1 MLGLGKSSLNLVYF
15 CFFHDA
21 WKDCNVPRFRFFG
34 LVIHLRERKRNVDWP
49 DSRLKQDRLQTAE
62 RGTPEFAREPLSFAV
77 LHDLTT
83 KPWRNASH
91 GFQPIHHQKPTNVS
105 TAIICNNRPS
115 IFWWF
120 VAAIYGKKKMD
131 GASYCFPLKAAHH
144 GAMALSSLS
153 EGPVTCSSCSAAGRF
168 GLVMNQGLD
177 LLPLRNSS
185 LHCGWTKGF
194 HFIIRYGYPFRMI
207 WWLMTHY
214 DFA

>member
-1 MLGLGKSSLNLVYF
+1 MLGLGKLSLNLVYF

-120 VAAIYGKKKMD
+120 VAAIYGKKNGWCILLLSTKSSPSWSH
-131 GASYCFPLKAAHH
+131 GTELVERRSSYLFELLCCGQVWAGHEPRTWPFTIEKQLT
-144 GAMALSSLS
+144 SL
-153 EGPVTCSSCSAAGRF
+153 R
-168 GLVMNQGLD
+168 LNQGV
-177 LLPLRNSS
+177 P
-185 LHCGWTKGF
+185 F
-194 HFIIRYGYPFRMI
+194 H
-207 WWLMTHY
+207 H
-214 DFA
+214 